1 VAIPVR
7 RCLACRRREARDR
20 LVRLVVA
27 DGAIAVDPLTR
38 RPGRGAYVC
47 TQQDCLEAALRR
59 DGAALI
65 RALRVD
71 RRQVTVNE
79 QAIREHWRT
88 AAASTRRHDAVETP
102 RPPAQVVAR
111 GVTE

>member
-1 VAIPVR
+1 VPIPVR

-27 DGAIAVDPLTR
+27 DDAIAVDPLTR
-38 RPGRGAYVC
+38 RPGRGAYIC
-47 TQQDCLEAALRR
+47 AQQDCLDVALRR
-59 DGAALI
+59 DGAALV

-71 RRQVTVNE
+71 REQVTMNE
-79 QAIREHWRT
+79 QAIRQHWRT
-88 AAASTRRHDAVETP
+88 ARRNDTTAQAVETP
-102 RPPAQVVAR
+102 RPPAQAAAR